1 MALRKLRSF
10 IRDRQRLAP
19 GRLEKDVLKEDA
31 DDTPI
36 TDAATVFI
44 GAELRMTD
52 RQSLTDDFVNYI
64 EEMCESGRSI
74 MAIAA
79 AFD

>member
-1 MALRKLRSF
+1 MALRKFRDF
-10 IRDRQRLAP
+10 IRDRHRLVSKTI
-19 GRLEKDVLKEDA
+19 EKNILKEDA

-44 GAELRMTD
+44 GGELSGSER
-52 RQSLTDDFVNYI
+52 RSLTDDFVNYI
-64 EEMCESGRSI
+64 EGMSESGRSI
-74 MAIAA
+74 MAIAV